1 MEAAL
6 DLLRLLYRGHE
17 AVLIS
22 CHILTTKNEEKLSH
36 LYSIPS
42 NLILYIVQLH
52 LGFQVCPN
60 CIHTNNLVE
69 VHAMATAGEK
79 SAKDSSL
86 QLRLS
91 LDSTV
96 TNFFLLSVKQ

>member
-42 NLILYIVQLH
+42 NLILYNYILASK
-52 LGFQVCPN
+52 FAP
-60 CIHTNNLVE
+60 
-69 VHAMATAGEK
+69 TASIRTIWLRCNGHRCGEK
-79 SAKDSSL
+79 STKDSSL

-96 TNFFLLSVKQ
+96 SNFFLLSVKVKQ

>member
-42 NLILYIVQLH
+42 NLILYNYILASKFAPTASIRTIWLRSMH
-52 LGFQVCPN
+52 GHRWRKIYEGF
-60 CIHTNNLVE
+60 
-69 VHAMATAGEK
+69 K
-79 SAKDSSL
+79 SSAEAFIGFYRD
-86 QLRLS
+86 
-91 LDSTV
+91 
-96 TNFFLLSVKQ
+96 

>member
-42 NLILYIVQLH
+42 NLILYNYILASKFAPTASIRTIWLRCNGH
-52 LGFQVCPN
+52 RWRKIYEGF
-60 CIHTNNLVE
+60 
-69 VHAMATAGEK
+69 K
-79 SAKDSSL
+79 SSAEAFIGFYRD
-86 QLRLS
+86 
-91 LDSTV
+91 
-96 TNFFLLSVKQ
+96 

>member
-42 NLILYIVQLH
+42 NLILYNYILASKFAPTASIRTIWLRCMQWPPLEKN
-52 LGFQVCPN
+52 LRRIQVF
-60 CIHTNNLVE
+60 
-69 VHAMATAGEK
+69 
-79 SAKDSSL
+79 S
-86 QLRLS
+86 
-91 LDSTV
+91 
-96 TNFFLLSVKQ
+96 